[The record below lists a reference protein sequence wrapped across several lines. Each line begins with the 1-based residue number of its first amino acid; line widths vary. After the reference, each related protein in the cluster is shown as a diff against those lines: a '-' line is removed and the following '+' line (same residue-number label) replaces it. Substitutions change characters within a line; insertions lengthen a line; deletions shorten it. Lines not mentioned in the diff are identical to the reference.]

1 MQAANNQLRVR
12 TVEALDAIAAGQQQ
26 RTVLEDTNKIYISK
40 CRVMTKILNEL
51 AGVDPRGLDI
61 RAMALVLDANGNAV
75 EHTGTARGV
84 YRLILPMSPDT
95 ARRLFAAISVDTSL
109 PRKKRRLGIEDEIDE
124 EVIARD
130 ANEERLNPGRNLRT
144 VSAQTY
150 QNYKSALKW
159 WHKHHDPDGKGKEGS
174 VWSDAVEEQ
183 INQQIA
189 SYKRD
194 VGIKKRRGVMSQK
207 EGKSAFNLIGYTAL
221 CNYFNQMR
229 PVGHQFGWM
238 EGVFAQLF
246 TKLSVNTIGMLVRY
260 LGYSSNRINFNQS
273 SVMVHITFGL
283 EMIKCT
289 GYHMVLSG
297 QLEEILLSCGITGS
311 LVM

>member
-12 TVEALDAIAAGQQQ
+12 TVEALDAITAGQQQ

-40 CRVMTKILNEL
+40 CRVMTRILNEL

-61 RAMALVLDANGNAV
+61 RAMALVLDANENAV
-75 EHTGTARGV
+75 EHTGTARGL

-150 QNYKSALKW
+150 QNFKSALKW
-159 WHKHHDPDGKGKEGS
+159 
-174 VWSDAVEEQ
+174 
-183 INQQIA
+183 
-189 SYKRD
+189 
-194 VGIKKRRGVMSQK
+194 
-207 EGKSAFNLIGYTAL
+207 
-221 CNYFNQMR
+221 
-229 PVGHQFGWM
+229 
-238 EGVFAQLF
+238 
-246 TKLSVNTIGMLVRY
+246 
-260 LGYSSNRINFNQS
+260 
-273 SVMVHITFGL
+273 
-283 EMIKCT
+283 
-289 GYHMVLSG
+289 
-297 QLEEILLSCGITGS
+297 
-311 LVM
+311 